1 MAVGSNHVFDD
12 ALSLPAEE
20 RLALVERLLE
30 SLNSPIDPEIERL
43 WAEEAERRIEQF
55 DRGEVEAIPAE
66 KVFADLRARFAR

>member
-1 MAVGSNHVFDD
+1 M
-12 ALSLPAEE
+12 
-20 RLALVERLLE
+20 VERLLE
-30 SLNSPIDPEIERL
+30 SLSSPVDPEIERL